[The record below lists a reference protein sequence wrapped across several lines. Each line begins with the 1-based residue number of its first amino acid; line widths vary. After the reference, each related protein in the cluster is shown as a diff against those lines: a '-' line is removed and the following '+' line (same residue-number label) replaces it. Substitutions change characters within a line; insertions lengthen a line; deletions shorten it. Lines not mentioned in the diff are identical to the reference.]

1 MTSDPDPLRALLSFY
16 RDLGVTSLYRHATG
30 DSHPAAEAAVVE
42 VSSARETPAADSPPE
57 LSYNEVAEFVPPKKT
72 PLPEAPTLFVV
83 APEAKRELLD
93 HAVDVPP
100 DDTLLRVRQDIGDCT
115 RCRLHEGRNKLVF
128 GAGPE
133 NARVV
138 FVGEGPGADEDASGE
153 PFVGKAGQLLTQM
166 IDNTAS
172 REGLPMRRADVYIC
186 NVVKCRP
193 PENRAPRPDESGTC
207 GQFLVRQLLV
217 IQPKVIIV
225 MGNTATQHL
234 LQVKEGVTKLRGR
247 WHDWRGIPVMVTWHP
262 SYLLR
267 QVNQTAKRESWEDL
281 KSAFH
286 RAYDPPGQ
294 S

>member
-1 MTSDPDPLRALLSFY
+1 MSTDPDPLRALLLFY
-16 RDLGVTSLYRHATG
+16 RDLGLTSLYR
-30 DSHPAAEAAVVE
+30 PVERPAEAEDALVAV
-42 VSSARETPAADSPPE
+42 SADSPQG
-57 LSYNEVAEFVPPKKT
+57 LSYPEIVEFVPPKKT
-72 PLPEAPTLFVV
+72 PVPDAPTLFVV
-83 APEAKRELLD
+83 APEAQRDLSAETLE
-93 HAVDVPP
+93 VPP
-100 DDTLLRVRQDIGDCT
+100 DDTLLRIRQDIGDCT

-138 FVGEGPGADEDASGE
+138 FIGEGPGADEDGSGE

-166 IDNTAS
+166 IDNTAT
-172 REGLPMRRADVYIC
+172 RENLPLRRADVYIC

-207 GQFLVRQLLV
+207 GQFLLRQLLV

-281 KSAFH
+281 KKAFH
-286 RAYDPPGQ
+286 LAYDPPGQ